1 MYKSFATV
9 FFILFFVLGCEQ
21 HTEKN
26 KQFYRAINKKDT
38 AYLSIIRVKNK
49 FYGQYE
55 IRYSGKAFIDS
66 GDVSGI
72 IKKDTLRGDFHFMPY
87 GGGSWKRKP
96 IIFLEKNGQL
106 LLGKGATYTLFN
118 ISYFRENVPFD
129 FSNPEFVFEEVKK

>member
-1 MYKSFATV
+1 MYKTLSKG
-9 FFILFFVLGCEQ
+9 LFFTLFVFSCAQ
-21 HTEKN
+21 HTDKN
-26 KQFYRAINKKDT
+26 KQYYRAINKKDT
-38 AYLSIIRVKNK
+38 AYLSINRVNNK

-55 IRYSGKAFIDS
+55 IRYSGQAFIDS

-72 IKKDTLRGDFHFMPY
+72 IKKDTLRGDFHFLPY

-129 FSNPEFVFEEVKK
+129 FNNPEFVFEKLKK